1 VARSHVAAHHGRHRA
16 GTDYLTRGKDSETR
30 IEPFDEFER
39 RKELAGDGVGRGVV
53 LHHKKRLFAIGRE
66 GDDAIVILEQ
76 ARRGMFRIGCT
87 I

>member
-1 VARSHVAAHHGRHRA
+1 MARSHVAAHHGRHRA

-30 IEPFDEFER
+30 IEPFDEFEK
-39 RKELAGDGVGRGVV
+39 RKGLDGDGVGTGV
-53 LHHKKRLFAIGRE
+53 LPQHEWRLSAIGRE
-66 GDDAIVILEQ
+66 GDDSIVILEQ